1 MVDFVLETEEDPEW
15 SLADSRESRPE
26 PDWVADPE
34 WSTAPQRCST
44 PDPPPSPQTLRLSEK
59 IGKVVENLQTRISS
73 VTTMASLSAGRLP
86 SSMPTGWPS
95 WSGSSDDT
103 TLGADGLFP
112 DTPEGEC
119 NLQNAWSSA
128 IFGDL

>member
-34 WSTAPQRCST
+34 WSSAPQRCST

-59 IGKVVENLQTRISS
+59 NWEGRGELADADQLSHDHGIAERGKASVVDADRVAFLE
-73 VTTMASLSAGRLP
+73 RL
-86 SSMPTGWPS
+86 
-95 WSGSSDDT
+95 
-103 TLGADGLFP
+103 
-112 DTPEGEC
+112 ER
-119 NLQNAWSSA
+119 
-128 IFGDL
+128 